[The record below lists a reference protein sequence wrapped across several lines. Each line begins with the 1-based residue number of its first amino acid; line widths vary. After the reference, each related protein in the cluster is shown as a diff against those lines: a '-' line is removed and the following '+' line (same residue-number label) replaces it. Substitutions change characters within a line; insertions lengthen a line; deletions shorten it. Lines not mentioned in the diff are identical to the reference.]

1 MTAKFLSLQEISLR
15 PQNDQDKILLQNL
28 NNLVISGK
36 EASIKLLENND
47 LILEIK
53 SKK

>member
-15 PQNDQDKILLQNL
+15 PQNDQDKILLENM

-36 EASIKLLENND
+36 VANIKLNEKGD
-47 LILEIK
+47 LILEVK
-53 SKK
+53 SNK